1 MQVSIRE
8 ATQEDLFDLLVLGR
22 DFSREAGHMHRFDK
36 QKTAEVMAGLIESD
50 QGCIYV
56 MEDDGFIVGAI
67 VGLVN
72 QMPFGTHP
80 VATELAW
87 FVHEKFRGNKQSLL
101 LVSAFEEWAKSV
113 GAEYVV
119 MAHIHTINNLE
130 KVYTKL
136 GYEPAETAY
145 AKRI

>member
-80 VATELAW
+80 VCE
-87 FVHEKFRGNKQSLL
+87 RPQC
-101 LVSAFEEWAKSV
+101 
-113 GAEYVV
+113 
-119 MAHIHTINNLE
+119 MAASHAARSTPVCPPL
-130 KVYTKL
+130 
-136 GYEPAETAY
+136 
-145 AKRI
+145 